1 MAIAEELSR
10 EYAAMEGASEGAAKV
25 RVAVHDASR
34 VEWSLSLPLPDE
46 KPVEYSLDVSI
57 EIPNN
62 TFVRHSPWEQ
72 LQGFTRLD
80 GPAITQ
86 AGDVVT
92 IDHLRRGALAMASQ
106 LARASDGFSRH
117 CRLAASLF
125 ATAP

>member
-10 EYAAMEGASEGAAKV
+10 ESAAMEGATDGAA
-25 RVAVHDASR
+25 RARGAVHDASR
-34 VEWSLSLPLPDE
+34 VEWSVSLPLPDE
-46 KPVEYSLDVSI
+46 KPGAYALDVSI
-57 EIPNN
+57 EIPSN

-72 LQGFTRLD
+72 LQGYTRLD

-92 IDHLRRGALAMASQ
+92 IDLLRRGALAMASQ

-117 CRLAASLF
+117 CRL
-125 ATAP
+125 